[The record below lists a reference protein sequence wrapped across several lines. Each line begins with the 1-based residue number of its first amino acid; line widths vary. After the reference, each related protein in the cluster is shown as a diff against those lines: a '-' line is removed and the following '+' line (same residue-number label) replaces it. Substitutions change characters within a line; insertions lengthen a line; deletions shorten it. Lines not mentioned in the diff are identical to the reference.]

1 MTKKAL
7 LLIFS
12 LLLLG
17 CNFVMAKRIT
27 PEIPDQIQI
36 SSTTAMDTNNSQVP
50 NLDLFQPKNTDVTPK
65 FKNEISIKQSLF
77 EILNN
82 SIK

>member
-1 MTKKAL
+1 MTKKAS
-7 LLIFS
+7 LLIFT

-27 PEIPDQIQI
+27 PEIPAQIEI
-36 SSTTAMDTNNSQVP
+36 SSDSTLYTNDSPVP

-65 FKNEISIKQSLF
+65 FKNEISIKHSLLD
-77 EILNN
+77 ILNN